1 MVLSKLPFLTRY
13 SEPHTVGGQDVTVY
27 RASTS
32 MLQKLR
38 VVAKPVVRACVTL
51 FADTNKDAGVEQ
63 KQTRTGE
70 DFSHEVKSSAL
81 STETIKVRNAQR
93 TEAVDLLIE
102 SLLGDGSKLLLA
114 CLISDALKDTEPTSV
129 EADEFFRNLGIDTL
143 QELLTAIWRV
153 NEKTFA
159 PLMERAGMSSAALK
173 EAVQSKLRAVS
184 GKPNEETSPTNSNGS
199 AAT

>member
-1 MVLSKLPFLTRY
+1 MALLKLPFLNRY
-13 SEPHTVGGQDVTVY
+13 SEPHTIGGAETQVF

-38 VVAKPVVRACVTL
+38 VVAKPVLRAFVTL
-51 FADTNKDAGVEQ
+51 FANTDKDAGVEQ
-63 KQTRTGE
+63 KQSRTGE
-70 DFSHEVKSSAL
+70 DFYTEVKSTAV
-81 STETIKVRNAQR
+81 STDTIKVRNEQR
-93 TEAVDLLIE
+93 TAAVDLLID

-114 CLISDALKDTEPTSV
+114 ALISDALKEPEPSSV
-129 EADEFFRNLGIDTL
+129 EADEFFKALGIDTL

-173 EAVQSKLRAVS
+173 EAVQSKFRVV
-184 GKPNEETSPTNSNGS
+184 GKDTEATSPTSS
-199 AAT
+199 SSL

>member
-1 MVLSKLPFLTRY
+1 MSLLKLPFLNRY
-13 SEPHTVGGQDVTVY
+13 SEPHTIGGAEVQVF

-38 VVAKPVVRACVTL
+38 VVAKPVLRSFVTL
-51 FADTNKDAGVEQ
+51 FANTDKDAGVEQ
-63 KQTRTGE
+63 KQSRTGE
-70 DFSHEVKSSAL
+70 DFFHEVKSSAV
-81 STETIKVRNAQR
+81 STDTIRVRNEQR
-93 TEAVDLLIE
+93 TAAVDLLID

-114 CLISDALKDTEPTSV
+114 ALISDALKQPEPSST
-129 EADEFFRNLGIDTL
+129 EADEFFKTLGIDTL

-173 EAVQSKLRAVS
+173 EAVQSKLRVV
-184 GKPNEETSPTNSNGS
+184 GKATEETSPISSSSS